1 MVDPLTALLVFAAL
15 VGAVA
20 VVVWPR
26 RGVGPRLRKLIE
38 RTERVRLEDALKH
51 AHQCEYQRQPCTAAS
66 IAGAVEVSRSQAV
79 RLIAR
84 LEASGL
90 VRTDG
95 AEVLLT
101 DLGRSEARRV
111 VRSHRIWERYLADRT
126 GLEPSEWHD
135 EAERREHTLG
145 PDRVEALAA
154 SMGHP
159 VYDPHG
165 DPIPT
170 ADGVLPH
177 RRGRTIDKLPV
188 GQWATVVHL
197 EDEPSQVFEQLVALG
212 LAPGTLLRLLHA
224 GPDTLRVELD
234 GQPLDLEPVVAA
246 NITVLPRTEPARQE
260 WTETLATLAPGETA
274 TVVEIAPQCHGPQRR
289 RLLDLGLVPGTPVT
303 AELTSAIK
311 GPVAFRIRGALIAL
325 RPQQARWVRVES
337 RAAHAAA
344 S

>member
-1 MVDPLTALLVFAAL
+1 MVDPLTALLVFASL
-15 VGAVA
+15 VTVAAVIT
-20 VVVWPR
+20 WPR
-26 RGVGPRLRKLIE
+26 RGLGPRVMKLLE
-38 RTERVRLEDALKH
+38 RTERVRLEDALKY
-51 AHQCEYQRQPCTAAS
+51 AHQCEYQRLACTAAG
-66 IAGAVEVSRSQAV
+66 IAGAVEVSRSHAV
-79 RLIAR
+79 RLISR
-84 LEASGL
+84 LESSGL
-90 VRTDG
+90 VRNDG
-95 AEVLLT
+95 EEVLLT
-101 DLGRSEARRV
+101 DLGRAEARRV

-126 GLEPSEWHD
+126 GLDPSEWHD

-145 PDRVEALAA
+145 TARVEELAA

-177 RRGRTIDKLPV
+177 RRGRTVDKLAP

-197 EDEPSQVFEQLVALG
+197 EDEPRDVFEQLVALG
-212 LAPGTLLRLLHA
+212 LAPGTPLRLLYS
-224 GPDTLRVELD
+224 GSDVLRVELE
-234 GQPLDLEPVVAA
+234 GQPLDLEPIVAA
-246 NITVLPRTEPARQE
+246 NITVVPRMEPAKHE

-289 RLLDLGLVPGTPVT
+289 RLLDLGLVPGTPVS

-325 RPQQARWVRVES
+325 RPQQAHLVRVEPL
-337 RAAHAAA
+337 AAA
-344 S
+344 AVN